1 MAKMLANRY
10 LFTLTTLALAFP
22 LLLAFKS
29 HYIIALLILPLHFYF
44 SSQLLHVWFWGL
56 LLLLHPGFHSWQSV
70 NVSDVSVCAANLQG
84 PLRHLVVEMWNNN
97 PEYFPAACVTHFC
110 CELTWVWSW
119 STNKPAGTD
128 AWPLSEWRTHSHTH
142 FFTCFD
148 KARSDS
154 DQTAENMP
162 EAVRRQ
168 TRARTWI
175 IYETGRK
182 INKNNF
188 IVIRYLNWACFSTIL
203 TLYVFIYMI
212 YFALFS
218 VFDSKVS
225 SFIVI
230 LRSSPTFAS
239 YFFIFVVI
247 SFT

>member
-128 AWPLSEWRTHSHTH
+128 ARPLSEWRTHSHTH
-142 FFTCFD
+142 VFTCFD

-182 INKNNF
+182 IKCGFWQWFTSWNQFKHTVTVF
-188 IVIRYLNWACFSTIL
+188 TWVILLLVTKKLI
-203 TLYVFIYMI
+203 
-212 YFALFS
+212 
-218 VFDSKVS
+218 S
-225 SFIVI
+225 SFSITLLSLDI
-230 LRSSPTFAS
+230 
-239 YFFIFVVI
+239 
-247 SFT
+247 